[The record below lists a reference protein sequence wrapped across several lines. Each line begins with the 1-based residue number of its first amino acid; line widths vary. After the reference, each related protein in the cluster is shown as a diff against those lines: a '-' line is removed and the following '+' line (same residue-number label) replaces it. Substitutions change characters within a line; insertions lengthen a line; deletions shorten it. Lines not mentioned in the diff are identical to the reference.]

1 MQTARD
7 AVEAAHR
14 GRERGGER
22 ARDGKLITE
31 LSLLIAIP
39 AICAMAWRCSVR
51 ARLSSRAELLDV
63 DVTRC
68 RRRSR
73 SPPPPRRA
81 PRCGTALCDV
91 IAGTN
96 YAISAAL

>member
-1 MQTARD
+1 MVARK
-7 AVEAAHR
+7 R
-14 GRERGGER
+14 GRIGGRGGGGGRGGE

-39 AICAMAWRCSVR
+39 AICAMAR

-68 RRRSR
+68 RRRR
-73 SPPPPRRA
+73 RRA
-81 PRCGTALCDV
+81 APRFARNCRHQLC
-91 IAGTN
+91 N
-96 YAISAAL
+96 